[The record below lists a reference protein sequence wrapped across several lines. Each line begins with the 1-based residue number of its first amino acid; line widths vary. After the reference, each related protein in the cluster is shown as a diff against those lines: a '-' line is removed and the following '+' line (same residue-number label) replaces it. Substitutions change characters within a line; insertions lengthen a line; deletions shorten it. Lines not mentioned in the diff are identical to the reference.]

1 MIFEILWNWSFV
13 PALLWINTAEPA
25 VGAHGSILEYLE
37 SQKSDPSRKD
47 IFRRIDNSTGYI
59 SMSLTSLGLIFFA
72 KEIPR

>member
-1 MIFEILWNWSFV
+1 MARIQ
-13 PALLWINTAEPA
+13 
-25 VGAHGSILEYLE
+25 YLE
-37 SQKSDPSRKD
+37 DHKSDPSQKC